1 MSYIRFAGVDQVP
14 PGACKSQRIG
24 LRRIAVFN
32 INGTF
37 YAIEDACAH
46 MKAPLSVGRLR
57 GTELTCSWHGWV
69 YDLTTGK
76 RKGKEAGCVR
86 TFPVRVEAD
95 AILVDPAVNDS
106 FEAGDVGPQGAEDE
120 FPHIA

>member
-1 MSYIRFAGVDQVP
+1 MSFVRFAGVDEIP
-14 PGACKSQRIG
+14 PGKSRSMRIG

-32 INGTF
+32 VAGSY

-46 MKAPLSVGRLR
+46 MKAPLSQGRMK

-76 RKGKEAGCVR
+76 RKGKESGCVR
-86 TFPVRVEAD
+86 TFVVKIEGG
-95 AILVDPAVNDS
+95 AIFVDPTVNDP
-106 FEAGDVGPQGAEDE
+106 FEIHDEEPECAEDE